1 MNYIGGLVQDCSISI
16 SNALEILLFCAK
28 PSIWIVI
35 FTAEK
40 MPVILFYLYR
50 FRDKSKV
57 NNIPVVSPLLCSLY
71 RYNFTVM
78 ALVITIISV
87 NIDSVS
93 IYLRRPYTIIGSGA
107 HFTNEL
113 CLHNR
118 NIFKNQF
125 GYHFECID
133 PMRSQFSHTTESRLS
148 WHVQN
153 CHVIGSHLSL
163 SNKM

>member
-1 MNYIGGLVQDCSISI
+1 
-16 SNALEILLFCAK
+16 
-28 PSIWIVI
+28 
-35 FTAEK
+35 

-93 IYLRRPYTIIGSGA
+93 IYLRRPYTIIGSMA

-118 NIFKNQF
+118 IFLKINLATILNVLIQWGLNF
-125 GYHFECID
+125 
-133 PMRSQFSHTTESRLS
+133 HTP
-148 WHVQN
+148 QN
-153 CHVIGSHLSL
+153 RGFRGMCKIVTLLDHTCHLVTRCNFAIIGSIVRKQSL
-163 SNKM
+163 KWIPRVPCAGIYQQGCRRLTLFTC